1 MDNFDVKILDYKQTN
16 SKDKSKKE
24 YYIVRLYISFS
35 ACVLDCF
42 VSKDTFNKILN
53 DEINDFNIKTFLHF
67 KVDSDKNFLVSI
79 Y

>member
-1 MDNFDVKILDYKQTN
+1 MDNFDVKILDCKQTN

-53 DEINDFNIKTFLHF
+53 DEINEFNIKSFIHF